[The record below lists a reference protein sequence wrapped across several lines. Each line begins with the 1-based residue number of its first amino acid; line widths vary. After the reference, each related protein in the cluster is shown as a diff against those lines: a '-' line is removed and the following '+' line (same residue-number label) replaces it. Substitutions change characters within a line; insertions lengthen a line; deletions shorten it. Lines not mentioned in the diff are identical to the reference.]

1 MSRLSELTALIQRET
16 AKIEQHL
23 AANGLPALSF
33 DPHAPLDFPVPASNT
48 EIQQARRA
56 VINATQELHDLMV
69 GPSESM
75 RWLAWS
81 YNDNLSLQAVYN
93 FGIPQA
99 VPLDR
104 DISFDDLA
112 TAVNVDVVNVK
123 RIVRHAITN
132 RVFCEPRPGYVA
144 HTAASMALLD
154 PTMNDWVGLCSSDFF
169 PAAARTVDA
178 MQKWPGSQEPTQ
190 CGFSV
195 AWDIDVPMFVEIG
208 RNPARAKR
216 FGRAMHSLTGGE
228 GYEVDYLVNG
238 YPWDALGKA
247 TVVDVGGSH
256 GFVPVALAKRFPDL
270 RFVVQDLPKTVAD
283 GPAHIPPEFADRI
296 EFQAHDFF
304 TEQPVAGAD
313 VYFFRWIFHNW
324 SDKYCEKMLKCLIP
338 ALKPG
343 ARILVNENILPKP
356 GTENPWDE
364 KIIRSMDMTMLQ
376 LLNARE
382 RAEDDYADLFQRTD
396 PRFKFVGIKRP
407 EGSRTCTIEAIWLPD
422 SDTTQNGNVAALSAP
437 PVQGEKRDY
446 DAFHSPAPTENNG
459 TAVNGKQ
466 DHTAA
471 DTPMETSFPSNDII
485 GNEHATAIDPPNKAV
500 ESAAGPADK
509 A

>member
-1 MSRLSELTALIQRET
+1 M
-16 AKIEQHL
+16 
-23 AANGLPALSF
+23 
-33 DPHAPLDFPVPASNT
+33 PASNT

-56 VINATQELHDLMV
+56 VINASKELHDLMV

-81 YNDNLSLQAVYN
+81 YNDNLSLQALYN
-93 FGIPQA
+93 FRLPHH
-99 VPLDR
+99 VPLEG

-112 TAVNVDVVNVK
+112 SATNVDAVNVK
-123 RIVRHAITN
+123 RIVRHAMTN
-132 RVFCEPRPGYVA
+132 RIFCEPRDGYVA
-144 HTAASMALLD
+144 HTAASRAMLD
-154 PTMNDWVGLCSSDFF
+154 DATLNDWVGLCSSDFF

-178 MQKWPGSQEPTQ
+178 MEKWPGSQEPTQ

-195 AWDIDVPMFVEIG
+195 AWNIDVPMFVEIG

-216 FGRAMHSLTGGE
+216 FGRAMQSLTGGE

-238 YPWDALGKA
+238 WPWDALGSA

-304 TEQPVAGAD
+304 TEQPVHGAD

-343 ARILVNENILPKP
+343 ARILVNENILPNP
-356 GTENPWDE
+356 GSENPWDE
-364 KIIRSMDMTMLQ
+364 KIIRTMDMTMLQ

-382 RAEDDYADLFQRTD
+382 RAEEDYKDLFHRTD
-396 PRFKFVGIKRP
+396 PRFKFVGVKRP
-407 EGSRTCTIEAIWLPD
+407 EGSRTCTIEAVWLPD
-422 SDTTQNGNVAALSAP
+422 LDTATVQPVAEETNGTPVA
-437 PVQGEKRDY
+437 VQGEKRDY
-446 DAFHSPAPTENNG
+446 EAFHSPVTAESNGIVDGTKENP
-459 TAVNGKQ
+459 AVI
-466 DHTAA
+466 AA
-471 DTPMETSFPSNDII
+471 DTPMETTFSNKDIQMTGTTPSQEADKLDAATSAPIV
-485 GNEHATAIDPPNKAV
+485 GNEHATAIDPPDKVV
-500 ESAAGPADK
+500 ESAAPAVQDAADATAGAPK
-509 A
+509 GA